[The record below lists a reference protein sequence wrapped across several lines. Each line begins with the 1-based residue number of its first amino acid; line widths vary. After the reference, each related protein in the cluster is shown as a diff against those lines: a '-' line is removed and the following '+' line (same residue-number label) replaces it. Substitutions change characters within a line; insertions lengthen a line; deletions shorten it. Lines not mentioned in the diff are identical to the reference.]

1 MLSSNYETIN
11 PQPRKISVIRNQTGG
26 PTITRTAPPQ
36 TMRSGNEQQIVT
48 PPHHFTFISNDTHY
62 KPVKRTSMY
71 EVKKLIFPDPEGNVI
86 WASLKITVLPTFMT
100 NKIKSDEPILYTVI
114 SGKFTVLI
122 YEGHD
127 EFGDTLYATEK
138 IAIPP
143 GVVHRFLNRL
153 DDRSSILVGE
163 FPYDVMVSENNI
175 SGKKEEEVILRPQQ
189 TGPRQTE
196 ENLVPPAPAEV
207 ENQKSQPP
215 VVPPRSEKPQNQKKQ
230 SQPRNP
236 PQK

>member
-36 TMRSGNEQQIVT
+36 VVKTGGDHQIVT
-48 PPHHFTFISNDTHY
+48 PPHRFTFISNDTHY
-62 KPVKRTSMY
+62 KPVKQTSMY
-71 EVKKLIFPDPEGNVI
+71 EVKKLIFPDTEGNVI

-100 NKIKSDEPILYTVI
+100 NKIKSDEPILYTVQ
-114 SGKFTVLI
+114 SGKFTILI

-153 DDRSSILVGE
+153 DDRSSVLVGE
-163 FPYDVMVSENNI
+163 FPYDVMVADNNI

-189 TGPRQTE
+189 TSPRQTE
-196 ENLVPPAPAEV
+196 EIPVEV
-207 ENQKSQPP
+207 EAQSQKSQQPAVRP
-215 VVPPRSEKPQNQKKQ
+215 QTAVEKKK

>member
-1 MLSSNYETIN
+1 MLAIVDKSVSNYETIN
-11 PQPRKISVIRNQTGG
+11 PQPRKLSVIRNQAGT

-36 TMRSGNEQQIVT
+36 TVKTGAGEQQIVT

-62 KPVKRTSMY
+62 K
-71 EVKKLIFPDPEGNVI
+71 EVKKTNLYRIHKLIFPDPEGNVI
-86 WASLKITVLPTFMT
+86 WASLRITVLPTYMT

-163 FPYDVMVSENNI
+163 FPYDVMVAENNI
-175 SGKKEEEVILRPQQ
+175 SGKKEQEVILRQP
-189 TGPRQTE
+189 TGPHQTE
-196 ENLVPPAPAEV
+196 ENPLPDQSV
-207 ENQKSQPP
+207 EENHQKSQQPDRP
-215 VVPPRSEKPQNQKKQ
+215 AEKKKTA
-230 SQPRNP
+230 RTP

>member
-1 MLSSNYETIN
+1 
-11 PQPRKISVIRNQTGG
+11 
-26 PTITRTAPPQ
+26 
-36 TMRSGNEQQIVT
+36 
-48 PPHHFTFISNDTHY
+48 
-62 KPVKRTSMY
+62 MY
-71 EVKKLIFPDPEGNVI
+71 EVKKLIFPDVEGNVI
-86 WASLKITVLPTFMT
+86 WASLKITVLPTYMT

-114 SGKFTVLI
+114 SGKFTVLV

-163 FPYDVMVSENNI
+163 FPYDVMVSDNNI
-175 SGKKEEEVILRPQQ
+175 SGKKEMEGEGEDIIQID
-189 TGPRQTE
+189 PRQKE
-196 ENLVPPAPAEV
+196 ENLAPVDV
-207 ENQKSQPP
+207 EKNQNHQMKSQPP
-215 VVPPRSEKPQNQKKQ
+215 DQQNPPQQQTVVAVEKPQNQKK
-230 SQPRNP
+230 PRNP

>member
-1 MLSSNYETIN
+1 
-11 PQPRKISVIRNQTGG
+11 
-26 PTITRTAPPQ
+26 
-36 TMRSGNEQQIVT
+36 
-48 PPHHFTFISNDTHY
+48 
-62 KPVKRTSMY
+62 
-71 EVKKLIFPDPEGNVI
+71 
-86 WASLKITVLPTFMT
+86 MT

>member
-1 MLSSNYETIN
+1 MLSYETIN
-11 PQPRKISVIRNQTGG
+11 PQPRRLSVIRNQNG
-26 PTITRTAPPQ
+26 PTVTRTAPPQ
-36 TMRSGNEQQIVT
+36 TVRTGNEQQIVT
-48 PPHHFTFISNDTHY
+48 PPHKFTFISNDTHY
-62 KPVKRTSMY
+62 K
-71 EVKKLIFPDPEGNVI
+71 EVKKTDMYRIHKLFFPDPEGNVI

-163 FPYDVMVSENNI
+163 FPYDVMVAENNI
-175 SGKKEEEVILRPQQ
+175 SGKKEQEVILRQP
-189 TGPRQTE
+189 TNPRQTE
-196 ENLVPPAPAEV
+196 ENPIDPEPEI
-207 ENQKSQPP
+207 EETHQKSQQPDPP
-215 VVPPRSEKPQNQKKQ
+215 QQQPKKKTV
-230 SQPRNP
+230 RTP

>member
-36 TMRSGNEQQIVT
+36 TVRSGNEQQIVT

-143 GVVHRFLNRL
+143 VVDPEEYRKRFNMPEGTDLESDGVISEE
-153 DDRSSILVGE
+153 DYEAATSSSQSAEGE
-163 FPYDVMVSENNI
+163 QEGQQVVDFSDSP
-175 SGKKEEEVILRPQQ
+175 PQQ
-189 TGPRQTE
+189 GQGGQDS
-196 ENLVPPAPAEV
+196 LLSDDDLSAED
-207 ENQKSQPP
+207 
-215 VVPPRSEKPQNQKKQ
+215 VV
-230 SQPRNP
+230 
-236 PQK
+236 

>member
-1 MLSSNYETIN
+1 MLSYETIN
-11 PQPRKISVIRNQTGG
+11 PQPRKLSVVRNQNG

-36 TMRSGNEQQIVT
+36 TIKSGGEQQIVT
-48 PPHHFTFISNDTHY
+48 PPHKFTFISNDTHY
-62 KPVKRTSMY
+62 KPVKRTDMY
-71 EVKKLIFPDPEGNVI
+71 EIKKLIFPDPEGNVI

-100 NKIKSDEPILYTVI
+100 NKIKSDEPILYTVQ
-114 SGKFTVLI
+114 SGKFTILI

-127 EFGDTLYATEK
+127 EFGDTLYVTEK

-175 SGKKEEEVILRPQQ
+175 SGKKEEEVILRPQINLPQ
-189 TGPRQTE
+189 KE
-196 ENLVPPAPAEV
+196 ESPVV
-207 ENQKSQPP
+207 EEFDQQVDHQKSQPSD
-215 VVPPRSEKPQNQKKQ
+215 PPKQ
-230 SQPRNP
+230 QSKSKPRNP

>member
-1 MLSSNYETIN
+1 
-11 PQPRKISVIRNQTGG
+11 
-26 PTITRTAPPQ
+26 
-36 TMRSGNEQQIVT
+36 
-48 PPHHFTFISNDTHY
+48 
-62 KPVKRTSMY
+62 MY
-71 EVKKLIFPDPEGNVI
+71 RIHKLFFPDPEGNVI

-163 FPYDVMVSENNI
+163 FPYDVMVAENNI
-175 SGKKEEEVILRPQQ
+175 SGKKEQEVILRQP
-189 TGPRQTE
+189 TNPRQTE
-196 ENLVPPAPAEV
+196 ESPVV
-207 ENQKSQPP
+207 EPEIEDQKSQPP
-215 VVPPRSEKPQNQKKQ
+215 DPPQQQPKKKTA
-230 SQPRNP
+230 RTP

>member
-1 MLSSNYETIN
+1 
-11 PQPRKISVIRNQTGG
+11 
-26 PTITRTAPPQ
+26 
-36 TMRSGNEQQIVT
+36 
-48 PPHHFTFISNDTHY
+48 
-62 KPVKRTSMY
+62 
-71 EVKKLIFPDPEGNVI
+71 
-86 WASLKITVLPTFMT
+86 MT

-163 FPYDVMVSENNI
+163 FPYDVMVAENNI
-175 SGKKEEEVILRPQQ
+175 SGKKEQEVILRQP
-189 TGPRQTE
+189 TNPRQTE
-196 ENLVPPAPAEV
+196 ENPVVDPEPEI
-207 ENQKSQPP
+207 EDQKSQPP
-215 VVPPRSEKPQNQKKQ
+215 DPPQPKSKKTV
-230 SQPRNP
+230 RTP

>member
-1 MLSSNYETIN
+1 
-11 PQPRKISVIRNQTGG
+11 
-26 PTITRTAPPQ
+26 
-36 TMRSGNEQQIVT
+36 
-48 PPHHFTFISNDTHY
+48 
-62 KPVKRTSMY
+62 MY

-189 TGPRQTE
+189 TGHRQTE

-215 VVPPRSEKPQNQKKQ
+215 AVPPVRPQQTEKKK